1 VYKRQEFKEN
11 SISPRVAVKYEIS
24 NRITI
29 RANAGT
35 GFRAPFGFSED
46 LHLCSGSPRVWK
58 SSNLKPET
66 SVSFNLSADYYGSKV
81 KISAN
86 LFRTDLKDKIAFTD
100 ADASVAALGYDYQ
113 WKNVDDAFVQGIEVS
128 LMANLMRNLDL
139 GLDLTL
145 NQGKYD
151 NVRDDW
157 AETQYE
163 NDSKYISRFPATTG
177 DVKIEY
183 SPKDWNI
190 ALTGSYHG
198 KMYIDYFNEDIDP
211 VIGDQTKI
219 KRTKPFLLF
228 NSRVSKRVNPF
239 NFYAGVNNI
248 FSYIQDEKHL
258 DDAAFMYAPLYG
270 TMIYAGI
277 TIDIK
282 H

>member
-1 VYKRQEFKEN
+1 
-11 SISPRVAVKYEIS
+11 
-24 NRITI
+24 
-29 RANAGT
+29 
-35 GFRAPFGFSED
+35 
-46 LHLCSGSPRVWK
+46 
-58 SSNLKPET
+58 
-66 SVSFNLSADYYGSKV
+66 
-81 KISAN
+81 
-86 LFRTDLKDKIAFTD
+86 
-100 ADASVAALGYDYQ
+100 
-113 WKNVDDAFVQGIEVS
+113 
-128 LMANLMRNLDL
+128 MANLMKDLDL

-145 NQGKYD
+145 NHGKYD

-163 NDSKYISRFPATTG
+163 SDSKYISRFPAITG
-177 DVKIEY
+177 NLKIEY

-190 ALTGSYHG
+190 ALTGSYQG

-219 KRTKPFLLF
+219 KKTKPFLLF
-228 NSRVSKRVNPF
+228 NSRVSKSINMF
-239 NFYAGVNNI
+239 NFSAGVNNI

-270 TMIYAGI
+270 TMIYAGM